1 MYLSSI
7 YISGVLRGHTVWT
20 APPKEN
26 LSIEHAAS
34 WYTYVSGLHTCMC
47 MPCVHFLPKRGHQTR
62 EGSSSEN
69 RTLKSVTPRR
79 LLALRTQ
86 QFLTP
91 NGGSAISCSPI
102 PSLDL
107 DTPSCHHQDEKEVG
121 GPFAISEWLLL
132 QGDTGQIPS
141 DSPCAAAYFIFK
153 WICLKTTDALEK
165 HMQGECVFLVA
176 QTLSKLCNSVS
187 H

>member
-26 LSIEHAAS
+26 QSIEHAAS

-47 MPCVHFLPKRGHQTR
+47 MPCVHFFPKRGHQTR

-69 RTLKSVTPRR
+69 RTLKSVTPQR
-79 LLALRTQ
+79 LLALWIQ
-86 QFLTP
+86 QFLSP

-102 PSLDL
+102 LSLDL
-107 DTPSCHHQDEKEVG
+107 DIPRCHHQYAKEVG
-121 GPFAISEWLLL
+121 GPFAVPEWLLL
-132 QGDTGQIPS
+132 QGDMGQIPS
-141 DSPCAAAYFIFK
+141 DSPCTATYFISK

-165 HMQGECVFLVA
+165 HIQGECVFLLA
-176 QTLSKLCNSVS
+176 LTLSKLCNSVS